1 MEKMVVIVFENE
13 LKAYEGSKT
22 LRDIDAEGSISIHAA
37 AVITKNADGKVEV
50 KDNGDEFPIRTIGG
64 TAIGSL
70 IGLLGG
76 PIGMG
81 IGAIA
86 GSFTGFVLD
95 MNRAGVDAEFLDSV
109 SDKLTTG
116 KWAVVADIS
125 EEWETPLDTRMTG
138 ISGIIFRAPRKNIE
152 KQQDA
157 DERAAVKE
165 EIAKLKKEQAKSR
178 ADQKAKIQAKI
189 DSLNEKLQAKSELA
203 KQRAEQQKAEQKAK
217 IAALEKKA
225 SNAREE
231 TKAKIEARITEFK
244 ELDKDVNTHIVR

>member
-1 MEKMVVIVFENE
+1 MEKMVVTIFENE

-22 LRDIDAEGSISIHAA
+22 LHDLDAEGSISIHAA

-86 GSFTGFVLD
+86 GSFTGFVMD

-109 SDKLTTG
+109 SEKLIPG

-125 EEWETPLDTRMTG
+125 EDWETPLDTRMTG
-138 ISGIIFRAPRKNIE
+138 LSGTIFRAPRKNVVREQGANE
-152 KQQDA
+152 KAAIKA
-157 DERAAVKE
+157 DVAD
-165 EIAKLKKEQAKSR
+165 LKGRQAKSM
-178 ADQKAKIQAKI
+178 A
-189 DSLNEKLQAKSELA
+189 
-203 KQRAEQQKAEQKAK
+203 
-217 IAALEKKA
+217 EKKA
-225 SNAREE
+225 KAQ
-231 TKAKIEARITEFK
+231 AKIEARIAELK
-244 ELDKDVNTHIVR
+244 EMDKEGQITIVR